1 MKRVFLQDGPRIRSS
16 EKPYHF
22 CYGSSMFLMGSLGL
36 VSNEGVCLRPRV
48 PGFARFADARMNQ
61 GILGGKGLIPSG
73 FLTKQVLPD

>member
-1 MKRVFLQDGPRIRSS
+1 
-16 EKPYHF
+16 
-22 CYGSSMFLMGSLGL
+22 MFLMGSLGL